1 MQLLNEAF
9 DSLRRVVPRTHLAD
23 YQKLSKIATLRL
35 AIQYIR
41 AMHQI
46 LREGAVQETGMG
58 HEAGPPPSPLLAPP
72 PHNPWDCGPGH
83 YRLLEINEL
92 TPL

>member
-9 DSLRRVVPRTHLAD
+9 DNLRRVVPRTHLAD

-46 LREGAVQETGMG
+46 LREGPPEVGQEALPT
-58 HEAGPPPSPLLAPP
+58 PPPLLPP
-72 PHNPWDCGPGH
+72 PHAPWDCGPPH
-83 YRLLEINEL
+83 YRLLELNEL